1 MGLRAQRP
9 HTAHTTNLVPVIVV
23 GPDTPGKTVRD
34 GALTDVAP
42 TLLHLL
48 GITQPKEMTGK
59 TLID

>member
-1 MGLRAQRP
+1 M
-9 HTAHTTNLVPVIVV
+9 IVV